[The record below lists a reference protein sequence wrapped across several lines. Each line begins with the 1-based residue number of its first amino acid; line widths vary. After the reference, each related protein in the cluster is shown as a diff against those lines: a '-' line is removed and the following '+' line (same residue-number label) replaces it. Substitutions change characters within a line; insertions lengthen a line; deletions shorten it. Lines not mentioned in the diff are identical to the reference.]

1 MGKLSLFIKFK
12 FIQNGKTRRR
22 RTAFTSEQLME
33 LEKEFHTK
41 KYLRYYHG
49 DDYDDDDRSGDDD
62 NGGVNGD
69 DNQSDDDYQTSYF
82 QSQ

>member
-1 MGKLSLFIKFK
+1 MKLK

-41 KYLRYYHG
+41 KYLRYYHS

-69 DNQSDDDYQTSYF
+69 DNQSDDDYQTLYC
-82 QSQ
+82 QPE

>member
-1 MGKLSLFIKFK
+1 MGKLSLLMKLK

-41 KYLRYYHG
+41 KYLRYNHG
-49 DDYDDDDRSGDDD
+49 DDYDDDDRSDDD
-62 NGGVNGD
+62 HGGVNGD